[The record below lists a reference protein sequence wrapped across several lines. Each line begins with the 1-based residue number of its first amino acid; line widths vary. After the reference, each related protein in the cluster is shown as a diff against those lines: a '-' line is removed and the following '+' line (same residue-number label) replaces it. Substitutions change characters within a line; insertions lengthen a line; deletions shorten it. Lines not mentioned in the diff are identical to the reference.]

1 VTRYRQLARM
11 SFAAGIIGTGVLPLV
26 YGYKVLLFQPVPA
39 WVPWP
44 RTLGLVAGVLM
55 IATGAGLLL
64 ERTVRVSIRI
74 LLPFLILWTLTRVPA
89 VFSQPLREISWFAI
103 GEVAVLAAGALV
115 IFVQFAGLREG
126 STLQVATATHGL
138 RAARILLGLSL
149 VTYGLS
155 HFFEFRLRTI
165 SLVPAWLPFRPEW
178 AYLAGAGQVAC
189 GLGLVFGV
197 YPRLAAATEAAML
210 SLFTILVWV
219 PAVVSKPGVTSN
231 WVEGVVTAAL
241 AGAVWVAA
249 EGMAAARGSG
259 TSHGS

>member
-1 VTRYRQLARM
+1 MTRYRQLARM
-11 SFAAGIIGTGVLPLV
+11 SFAVGMIGTGVLPLV
-26 YGYKVLLFQPVPA
+26 YGLQVLAFQPVPA

-44 RTLGLVAGVLM
+44 QVLGSIAGIVM
-55 IATGAGLLL
+55 IATGAGLLF
-64 ERTVRVSIRI
+64 ERTLRVSIRV
-74 LLPFLILWTLTRVPA
+74 LLPFLLLWTLTRVPA

-115 IFVQFAGLREG
+115 LFVQFAGLREDSG
-126 STLQVATATHGL
+126 LQVAKAAHGL
-138 RAARILLGLSL
+138 RAARILLGPSL

-178 AYLAGAGQVAC
+178 AYLVGAGQVAC
-189 GLGLVFGV
+189 GLGVLFGV

-210 SLFTILVWV
+210 SLFVVLVWV
-219 PAVVSKPGVTSN
+219 PAVVSRPGVPSN

-241 AGAVWVAA
+241 AGAVWVVA
-249 EGMAAARGSG
+249 EGMPAALSRRSRAP
-259 TSHGS
+259 